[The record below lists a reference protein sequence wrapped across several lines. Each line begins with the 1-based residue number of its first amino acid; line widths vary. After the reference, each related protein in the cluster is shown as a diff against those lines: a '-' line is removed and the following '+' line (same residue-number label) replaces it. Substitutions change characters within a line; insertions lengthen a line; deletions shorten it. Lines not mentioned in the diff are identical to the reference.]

1 MILRRTAACTL
12 ALVLVL
18 VAAGCGSD
26 AETPAPAPPALGV
39 AGGATAVPGGGE
51 GAPPLPQGSLR
62 GPSPDATSAA
72 FAPPPVG
79 TPAPRSNPPLPG
91 SGVAPEMPPAP
102 APDLKAMRRE
112 VESTVA
118 ANPQRYDIR
127 MQAATFYMQV
137 GDNAAAIPHLQAAT
151 RLSPAQA
158 LPWIALGDAGTL
170 SARFPVAEGAYS
182 RAAKLEPDNPLL
194 IRGRGQLYLA
204 QERFVEA
211 RAELERGLKKH
222 PDNPDLRVAL
232 GNLYL
237 VLNRPRLAV
246 KTLEPAVQRVPDSV
260 ELHSL
265 LADAYERDLHLEAA
279 VRELRE
285 VTRLAPQD
293 HRAWGHIGLYL
304 VNLTRFDDAR
314 PALERAIALD
324 PAESY
329 YYGTLADSY
338 ALDRSHPENFS
349 RAEELFKKA
358 IQLNPKNDRAL
369 YAYAMGLTRRGGR
382 GDLDAAVGLLRRL
395 LALNKKNVNVHFKL
409 SETYRRLGK
418 PAEARRH
425 LASFQELSAS
435 ERAQTRRLVTSASF
449 EDTAAAHLKLG
460 QEHLLKGNAAFAA
473 REFELALERNP
484 NLPAAK
490 VGLERARAAGATSA
504 ENPSR

>member
-1 MILRRTAACTL
+1 MTRRRSAACTL
-12 ALVLVL
+12 ALALF
-18 VAAGCGSD
+18 AAGCGSD
-26 AETPAPAPPALGV
+26 TETPGLAPPAGGV
-39 AGGATAVPGGGE
+39 AREGAVVPGRAALVTSPE
-51 GAPPLPQGSLR
+51 ASSASL
-62 GPSPDATSAA
+62 
-72 FAPPPVG
+72 APPPVG
-79 TPAPRSNPPLPG
+79 TPAPGAPPTLPG
-91 SGVAPEMPPAP
+91 SGAMALTPSAP
-102 APDLKAMRRE
+102 APDLNAMRRE
-112 VESTVA
+112 VESTVV
-118 ANPQRYDIR
+118 ANPRRYDIR

-151 RLSPAQA
+151 RLSPSQV

-170 SARFPVAEGAYS
+170 SARFPVAERAYS

-211 RAELERGLKKH
+211 RTELERGLKKH
-222 PDNPDLRVAL
+222 PDNPDLRMAL

-246 KTLEPAVQRVPDSV
+246 KTLEPAVQRVPDSA
-260 ELHSL
+260 ELHSM

-304 VNLTRFDDAR
+304 VNLTRFDEAR
-314 PALERAIALD
+314 PALERAITLD

-338 ALDRSHPENFS
+338 ALDRSHPENFA
-349 RAEELFKKA
+349 RAEELYKKA

-369 YAYAMGLTRRGGR
+369 YAYAMGLTRRGR
-382 GDLDAAVGLLRRL
+382 PADLQAAVGLFRRL
-395 LALNKKNVNVHFKL
+395 LTLNKKNVNVHFKL

-418 PAEARRH
+418 PEDARRH
-425 LASFQELSAS
+425 LASFQELSAR

-449 EDTAAAHLKLG
+449 EDTAAAHLRLG
-460 QEHLLKGNAAFAA
+460 QEHLRKGNAAFAT

-490 VGLERARAAGATSA
+490 VGLEQAQAAGASSS
-504 ENPSR
+504 ENPTR